1 MRVRVSVR
9 VRVRVRIRVRVRVW
23 ARARVRV
30 ASGHVV
36 VEREVQVAGHG
47 RLASRGALF
56 GGLAVAECHVG
67 EGGLA

>member
-1 MRVRVSVR
+1 MRVR
-9 VRVRVRIRVRVRVW
+9 VRVRVRFRVR
-23 ARARVRV
+23 ARATVRV

-47 RLASRGALF
+47 RLATRDALL

>member
-1 MRVRVSVR
+1 MR
-9 VRVRVRIRVRVRVW
+9 

-36 VEREVQVAGHG
+36 VEREVQVARHV
-47 RLASRGALF
+47 RLATRGALF
-56 GGLAVAECHVG
+56 GGLTVAECHVG

>member
-1 MRVRVSVR
+1 MRVRVSMVRVRVRLR
-9 VRVRVRIRVRVRVW
+9 VRVRVR

-36 VEREVQVAGHG
+36 VEREVQVARHV
-47 RLASRGALF
+47 RLATRGALF
-56 GGLAVAECHVG
+56 GGLTVAECHVG